1 MGKDGIEGSE
11 EGLALGTNVL
21 FDHLFLLLSLPTS
34 LSFLFLHL
42 SPRPSIH
49 QSVHHMSIVSSVCPS
64 ICLLAHP
71 FAHSSYV
78 VSTSLVPA
86 IVLLMSETSW
96 EWQPTPVF
104 LPVEFHGQR
113 SLAGYSPWGHK
124 ESDTT
129 EWLTQSTQSTCSYLE
144 SPILTCQSHEPA

>member
-34 LSFLFLHL
+34 LSFLSLHL

-49 QSVHHMSIVSSVCPS
+49 QSVCHMSIISSVCPS
-64 ICLLAHP
+64 IFLLAHP
-71 FAHSSYV
+71 FAYSSNV

-104 LPVEFHGQR
+104 LPGEFHGQR
-113 SLAGYSPWGHK
+113 SLEGYSPWGHK
-124 ESDTT
+124 KSDTT
-129 EWLTQSTQSTCSYLE
+129 EWLTQPTQSTCSYLE
-144 SPILTCQSHEPA
+144 SPILTCRSHEPA